1 MDSSLASPDH
11 AGASSQPF
19 SSKKRPSPDTDAH
32 SDLKESSSWVE
43 SAEDATLSPR
53 KRAKVDSSPTT
64 DTARDPGD
72 GETALS
78 KPSSRCEP
86 LQANQSTVDSPP
98 RAHGGWNRGISNGLR
113 TSFAAT
119 IKDRLPKSSSRRA
132 SESPAQQ
139 DVDSSRNA
147 LTRGVDDLT
156 MPPGDP
162 SFSKRPGHGSN
173 WQTRFVD
180 WAGQLMRLNKDREG
194 IQDAALLRD
203 AWDVWLQT
211 RVTIQPIV
219 REAALQAAAGT
230 NLDSEKLGE
239 MFATALASE
248 LDGSLSISPAEAGH
262 AQSGHDSD
270 EQSGNG
276 PKSAGERAATQSVQE
291 PSSWAVPSLPS
302 PSWHFEVGQKDKSA
316 WEGKFVAWCQ
326 TLAQLN
332 KNKIRADTPRDR
344 NRLTESYLRWIGAVD
359 GLSRVKTLA
368 ARRAAT
374 HYVQANSMQLSEAL
388 ANSRPLIEHQTVG
401 TVTLAEEDT
410 ARPATANTSSTSSG
424 LNDANLASLHDE
436 EDAEYRERYFPGIS
450 PDETF
455 CVMCAS
461 RGHVSTECPA
471 MICRFCHDA
480 AHPSFSCPA
489 RRRCTKCRQLG
500 HTKEDCREKLA
511 LAPEEMDCALCQSR
525 DHLDASCPDLGRSFL
540 PDPDT
545 VRKVRSLPIFCYS
558 CGRQGHYGPVCGLN
572 PHKPKESQWETW
584 SQVNCARYIDPISPE
599 VAIVFSASPA
609 TAPEAGP
616 AYGRPDLGKSIVPRR
631 HIVFEE
637 ADDDDEAED
646 FIRPPVQ
653 RNTRPGQITFSGN
666 NSMANRG
673 GRRSSKQY
681 GAGNGRSSYT
691 QPPLPPGPP
700 PPLPP
705 QGYQQES
712 RRNGSR
718 RARGGRRG
726 NF

>member
-11 AGASSQPF
+11 TWASSQPF
-19 SSKKRPSPDTDAH
+19 PSKKRPSPDTDAH
-32 SDLKESSSWVE
+32 GDLKESNSWAE
-43 SAEDATLSPR
+43 SAEDTTISPR
-53 KRAKVDSSPTT
+53 KRAKVDSSPTA
-64 DTARDPGD
+64 DAARDPGD
-72 GETALS
+72 GETASS
-78 KPSSRCEP
+78 KPSSGCEP
-86 LQANQSTVDSPP
+86 PQANQSAVDAPS
-98 RAHGGWNRGISNGLR
+98 RVHGGWNRGISNGLR

-119 IKDRLPKSSSRRA
+119 IKDRLPKPSLQRA

-147 LTRGVDDLT
+147 LTRGVDDLV
-156 MPPGDP
+156 MPQGDLG
-162 SFSKRPGHGSN
+162 FSKRPSHGST
-173 WQTRFVD
+173 WQSRFVD

-203 AWDVWLQT
+203 AWNVWLQT
-211 RVTIQPIV
+211 RVTIQPIA

-230 NLDSEKLGE
+230 DLDCEKLGE

-248 LDGSLSISPAEAGH
+248 LDVSLPISPAEAGH
-262 AQSGHDSD
+262 AQSGHNSD
-270 EQSGNG
+270 EQTCNG
-276 PKSAGERAATQSVQE
+276 AKSASEKAATQAVQE
-291 PSSWAVPSLPS
+291 PNTWAVPSPPS
-302 PSWHFEVGQKDKSA
+302 PSWHFEVRQKDKSA

-326 TLAQLN
+326 TLARLN
-332 KNKIRADTPRDR
+332 KDKIRVDTPRDR
-344 NRLTESYLRWIGAVD
+344 NRLTESYLRWIGTVD
-359 GLSRVKTLA
+359 GLSKAKAAA

-374 HYVQANSMQLSEAL
+374 HYTQENSMQLSEAL
-388 ANSRPLIEHQTVG
+388 ADSRPLSEHQVVG

-410 ARPATANTSSTSSG
+410 ARPATAATSSTSSG
-424 LNDANLASLHDE
+424 LNDAKLTSLHDG
-436 EDAEYRERYFPGIS
+436 EDAEYREKYFPGIG

-461 RGHVSTECPA
+461 RGHVSTGCPA

-480 AHPSFSCPA
+480 GHPSFSCPA

-511 LAPEEMDCALCQSR
+511 LAPEEMDCAFCQSR
-525 DHLDASCPDLGRSFL
+525 DHLDASCPDLRRSFL
-540 PDPDT
+540 SDLGT
-545 VRKVRSLPIFCYS
+545 VRKVRSLPIFCYC
-558 CGRQGHYGPVCGLN
+558 CGCQGHYGPACGLN
-572 PHKPKESQWETW
+572 PHKPKESQWEAW
-584 SQVNCARYIDPISPE
+584 SQANCARYIDPSSPE
-599 VAIVFSASPA
+599 VAIVFSASLV

-653 RNTRPGQITFSGN
+653 RNARPGQITFSGN

-681 GAGNGRSSYT
+681 GAGNGRATSKRI
-691 QPPLPPGPP
+691 GGMAVDV
-700 PPLPP
+700 
-705 QGYQQES
+705 QGVVDEVISES
-712 RRNGSR
+712 PV
-718 RARGGRRG
+718 
-726 NF
+726 